1 MIRLVSN
8 PERLCPAYAWVANKV
23 EAVALEA
30 QYDSVVPQGAK
41 FALVGSAKLGIY
53 ILFSGAACGH

>member
-1 MIRLVSN
+1 MVSN
-8 PERLCPAYAWVANKV
+8 PEPLCAVYAWVANKV

-30 QYDSVVPQGAK
+30 QYNSVVPQGAK
-41 FALVGSAKLGIY
+41 FALVGVAKLGIY